1 MSKKLLCTLLACL
14 LLLPVLL
21 LSVGAEPETV
31 PLFAANNSAV
41 AYCIDTEQ
49 ILYENK
55 AEEVHAPGVTAKLMA
70 LMVAYDLLENTGR
83 KLSEKITVN
92 GSWVRDTYIPGDR
105 SSPYLGLT
113 QGDECSLEYLF
124 ACSLVS
130 NANDACAA
138 LVGYCTEELMMATRE
153 DFLERMNKKAEELG
167 MKNTLYADT
176 IGFGGL
182 GQTTASDVVK
192 LAKAFYLY
200 NDLVQLADRDAYRG
214 AGSTIRN
221 KNYLECDYLMKGY
234 LMEEA
239 VGLIAG
245 HSTNQGGYHL
255 VTFTEKEGIA
265 YAYVVMG
272 GSRERQEEDGSR
284 WFDPGNA
291 YDDMHGLVPYVLD
304 SFGYQKLCSGK
315 GEKDVTFLADLR
327 LGGGA
332 EEGILRL
339 VPEKTVELMVANP
352 NGAEI
357 EIVLT
362 YDERI
367 YEAEKAGKTYMTV
380 DAPVKQGE
388 VLGTASFVLEGKTLA
403 TVNML
408 AQESVEVNTLLSAK
422 NYLFSFLFEGPM
434 GNIIKWVLIIIIAW
448 VALALLFWV
457 IRQIFRLVV
466 WGNGKKDKP
475 EKEDKTEK
483 PENMNKM

>member
-55 AEEVHAPGVTAKLMA
+55 AEEIHAPGVTAKLMA

-83 KLSEKITVN
+83 KLSEKITIN

-200 NDLVQLADRDAYRG
+200 NDLVQLADRDAYLG
-214 AGSTIRN
+214 EGSTIRN

-304 SFGYQKLCSGK
+304 SFGLQKLCSGK

-448 VALALLFWV
+448 AALALLFWV